1 MESYLRVVGQ
11 AVLVF
16 PVAAALIALPFLI
29 HHYRKYGGMTFA
41 RFFLSYSFV
50 LYALC
55 AYFLV
60 ILPLPDREAVAQM
73 TGPSVQLLP
82 FSFFRDLSKETG
94 FQLAEPSTYL
104 PALLST
110 FTLQFVFN
118 IALLMPLGFY
128 LRYYFRRKLLP
139 AVLISLGVSLF
150 FELTQLS
157 GLYGYYPRAYR
168 LFDVDDLLCN
178 TLGGFL
184 GYVLTGPLMK
194 ILPDRDKI
202 DEKSYQKGE
211 RVTFT
216 RRCLSL
222 FVDMIFVSLLGT
234 VLSIFLSQLP
244 FNLPFALAYLLYF
257 GLFQGLWGGKSL
269 GKRLTK
275 ICVVNQD
282 GSRVLLWRC
291 LLRYGSAGG
300 FFLRLLGR
308 CRGAFHGLWLGA
320 GLGFAGPVFGG
331 RLVPGGD
338 VRPPAGD
345 GAQPLLPHRPG
356 LPLRQAFRHPPCQH
370 RAAPAPCPHTF
381 ILLRKE
387 VPYGTFVRAAKIPL
401 LRRGQ
406 HLRRPKDQGPRQ
418 RPAAA
423 LLGGARQGSR
433 PAARLCLDRG
443 PVLRAGPRQAA
454 KGGPPLRGG
463 PGASLGLAGGAVRPP
478 CKRKKGW
485 EASRSHPFFLF
496 LWAQSKIRPSVE
508 RVTTC
513 QGRNFPLFF
522 SAVMAACSKPPQQ
535 GTSMRTT
542 VTL

>member
-73 TGPSVQLLP
+73 TGGPSVQLLP

-202 DEKSYQKGE
+202 DEMSYQKGE

-291 LLRYGSAGG
+291 LLRYGLLVAFSYAYWGVAGVLSTASG
-300 FFLRLLGR
+300 WALGSDLLDLFLVAAWFLAGMFVLLLETVLNRSSRTGR
-308 CRGAFHGLWLGA
+308 DYLY
-320 GLGFAGPVFGG
+320 G
-331 RLVPGGD
+331 RLSGTRLASTV
-338 VRPPAGD
+338 
-345 GAQPLLPHRPG
+345 
-356 LPLRQAFRHPPCQH
+356 LRQPP
-370 RAAPAPCPHTF
+370 
-381 ILLRKE
+381 
-387 VPYGTFVRAAKIPL
+387 VPT
-401 LRRGQ
+401 
-406 HLRRPKDQGPRQ
+406 
-418 RPAAA
+418 
-423 LLGGARQGSR
+423 
-433 PAARLCLDRG
+433 
-443 PVLRAGPRQAA
+443 
-454 KGGPPLRGG
+454 PP
-463 PGASLGLAGGAVRPP
+463 S
-478 CKRKKGW
+478 
-485 EASRSHPFFLF
+485 S
-496 LWAQSKIRPSVE
+496 
-508 RVTTC
+508 
-513 QGRNFPLFF
+513 
-522 SAVMAACSKPPQQ
+522 
-535 GTSMRTT
+535 
-542 VTL
+542 

>member
-118 IALLMPLGFY
+118 IALLVPLGFY

-244 FNLPFALAYLLYF
+244 FHLPLALAYLLYF

-291 LLRYGSAGG
+291 LLRYGLLVAFSYAYWGVAGVLSMASG
-300 FFLRLLGR
+300 WALGSDLLALFLVAAWFLAGMFLLLLETVLNRSSRTGR
-308 CRGAFHGLWLGA
+308 DYLY
-320 GLGFAGPVFGG
+320 G
-331 RLVPGGD
+331 RLSGTRLASTV
-338 VRPPAGD
+338 
-345 GAQPLLPHRPG
+345 
-356 LPLRQAFRHPPCQH
+356 LRQPP
-370 RAAPAPCPHTF
+370 
-381 ILLRKE
+381 
-387 VPYGTFVRAAKIPL
+387 VPT
-401 LRRGQ
+401 
-406 HLRRPKDQGPRQ
+406 
-418 RPAAA
+418 
-423 LLGGARQGSR
+423 
-433 PAARLCLDRG
+433 
-443 PVLRAGPRQAA
+443 
-454 KGGPPLRGG
+454 
-463 PGASLGLAGGAVRPP
+463 
-478 CKRKKGW
+478 
-485 EASRSHPFFLF
+485 
-496 LWAQSKIRPSVE
+496 PS
-508 RVTTC
+508 
-513 QGRNFPLFF
+513 
-522 SAVMAACSKPPQQ
+522 SS
-535 GTSMRTT
+535 
-542 VTL
+542 